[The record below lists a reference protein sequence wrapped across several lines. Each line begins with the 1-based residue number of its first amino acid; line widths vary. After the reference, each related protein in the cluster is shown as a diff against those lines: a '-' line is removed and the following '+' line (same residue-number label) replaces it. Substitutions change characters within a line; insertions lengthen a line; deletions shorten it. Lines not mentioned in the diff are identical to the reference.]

1 MRPSRIYDPLLD
13 LASRPGVTDVLVNGH
28 QEVWVDS
35 GLGLVR
41 TESPFFDA
49 EALAEAARQLIAA
62 GDRHLDLANP
72 CADVSLGLMR
82 VHATLASGI
91 SQNTLLSIR
100 IHRPQLLT
108 LTDLVAKEFCSEAQ
122 AEELHRMVLQRKS
135 FLVSGPTGCG
145 KTTLLRALLAEA
157 APDRIILLED
167 VAELLPI
174 KGHVIAL
181 QTRQA
186 NIEGRGQLSL
196 ERLLREAL
204 RMRPD
209 RLVIGEVRGAEL
221 AVLLQALN
229 TGHAGAATIHANSSS
244 DVANRLMAIGQMIG
258 LEPKTTEMLS
268 RSAFDFVLQLGF
280 AAHGR
285 VLLDICPIEEI
296 YG

>member
-13 LASRPGVTDVLVNGH
+13 LAAAPGVTDVLVNGPE
-28 QEVWVDS
+28 EVWVDS
-35 GLGLVR
+35 GLGLVQ
-41 TESPFFDA
+41 TDSPFVDA
-49 EALAEAARQLIAA
+49 ETLAEAARQLIAA

-72 CADVSLGLMR
+72 CADVSLGQMR

-108 LTDLVAKEFCSEAQ
+108 LQDLVTQEFCSAAQ
-122 AEELHRMVLQRKS
+122 AQELHRMVLQRKS
-135 FLVSGPTGCG
+135 FLVSGPTGSG

-157 APDRIILLED
+157 APDRIIVLED

-196 ERLLREAL
+196 DRLLREAL

-268 RSAFDFVLQLGF
+268 RSAFDFVLQVGF
-280 AAHGR
+280 ATHGR